1 MLIEALGDASCK
13 YGLDRKISY
22 ELISKMLV
30 GAGVN
35 YLKSEKHPAILKD
48 EVASPLGITILG
60 IAKLEQ
66 CGFRNSLIEA
76 IAAISKNKR

>member
-1 MLIEALGDASCK
+1 MLIKDVGDASCK

-35 YLKSEKHPAILKD
+35 YLKSEKHLAILKD
-48 EVASPLGITILG
+48 EVASPLRTTILG
-60 IAKLEQ
+60 ITKLEQ

-76 IAAISKNKR
+76 IDAISKNKR